1 MSESILIDG
10 DIVTPVDSVIIFTI
24 SKNSDSVI
32 NVNGCLRIEGKINV
46 SLTEQP
52 QKGATTIVLI
62 RYNCTTTTRSS
73 YLRSLKKRV
82 DSSQVV
88 VSTDYQNS
96 KCDQVSSTVNQDQS
110 TLSVSLSSTIN
121 GNCKGKTFKKTS
133 KIIKINKKQK
143 IGFPIGA
150 ILGIVLGA
158 VGVTLLII
166 FTVIFFKKREE
177 RKFDDRLNQIGEEMR
192 KMK

>member
-1 MSESILIDG
+1 MEIAK
-10 DIVTPVDSVIIFTI
+10 V
-24 SKNSDSVI
+24 KH
-32 NVNGCLRIEGKINV
+32 
-46 SLTEQP
+46 
-52 QKGATTIVLI
+52 
-62 RYNCTTTTRSS
+62 
-73 YLRSLKKRV
+73 
-82 DSSQVV
+82 
-88 VSTDYQNS
+88 
-96 KCDQVSSTVNQDQS
+96 
-110 TLSVSLSSTIN
+110 
-121 GNCKGKTFKKTS
+121 FKKTS